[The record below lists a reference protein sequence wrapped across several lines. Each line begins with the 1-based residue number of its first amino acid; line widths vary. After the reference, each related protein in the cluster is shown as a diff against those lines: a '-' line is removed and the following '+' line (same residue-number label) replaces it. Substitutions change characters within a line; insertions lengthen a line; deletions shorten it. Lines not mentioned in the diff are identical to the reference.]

1 MGVSIRPGTK
11 PTKGASLTFT
21 ADPARY
27 DSMIYRRAGKS
38 GLQLPQLSLGL
49 WQNFG
54 TGRAF
59 DTQREIVLRAFDRGV
74 THFDLAN
81 NYGPPPGAAEEFFGR
96 ILATDLRPYRDE
108 IVVST
113 KAGYSMWPGPY
124 GDFGSRKYLLSSLD
138 QSLKRLGLDYV
149 DVFYHHRPDP
159 GTPLEESMTALSS
172 AVEQGKA
179 LYTGISNYDAE
190 QTEAAAALLAGSRT
204 PLLLHQPPYSMF
216 DRHVE
221 HGTLEAVERVGAAAI
236 VFSPLAQGMLTDR
249 YLNGIPKGSRAM
261 TSPFLHQ
268 SDLTEDV
275 LTTVRALNEIA
286 VGRGQ
291 TLAQLALQWVLRNP
305 VVVSAIIGA
314 SSTTQFDQNLEA
326 LQAPELSAEELD
338 AIDGALA
345 ARAARG

>member
-1 MGVSIRPGTK
+1 MPSDYV
-11 PTKGASLTFT
+11 
-21 ADPARY
+21 ADSARY
-27 DSMIYRRAGKS
+27 DSMPYRRAGRS
-38 GLQLPQLSLGL
+38 GLQLPPLSLGL

-54 TGRAF
+54 TARSY
-59 DTQREIVLRAFDRGV
+59 DTQRAIVLRAFDLGV

-96 ILATDLRPYRDE
+96 ILATDLRAYRDE

-113 KAGYSMWPGPY
+113 KAGYLMWPGPY

-159 GTPLEESMTALSS
+159 QTPLEESMGALATSV
-172 AVEQGKA
+172 AQGKT
-179 LYTGISNYDAE
+179 LYTGVSNYDPA
-190 QTEAAAALLAGSRT
+190 QTEAAAALLAASGT
-204 PLLLHQPPYSMF
+204 PLLLHQPRYSMF

-221 HGTLEAVERVGAAAI
+221 DGTLEAVERVGASAI

-249 YLNGIPKGSRAM
+249 YLNGVPEGSRAV
-261 TSPFLHQ
+261 TSLFLHE

-275 LTTVRALNEIA
+275 LAKARALNEIA
-286 VGRGQ
+286 AGRGQ
-291 TLAQLALQWVLRNP
+291 SLAQLALQWVLREP

-314 SSTTQFDQNLEA
+314 SSVAQLEQNLGA
-326 LQAPELSAEELD
+326 LHAAPLTQDELA
-338 AIDGALA
+338 AIDRALA
-345 ARAARG
+345 